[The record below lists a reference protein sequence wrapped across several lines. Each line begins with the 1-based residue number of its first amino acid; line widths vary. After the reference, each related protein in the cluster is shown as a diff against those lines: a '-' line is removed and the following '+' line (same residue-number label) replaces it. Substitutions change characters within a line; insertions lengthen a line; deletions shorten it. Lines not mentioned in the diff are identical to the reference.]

1 MGGRVRV
8 LHVSQKPNDIRAQ
21 RAAFSTP
28 EHDHALLL
36 GTEYTL
42 GPDPITAPTDW
53 GPGIPMA
60 KVRAS
65 AKRSDVQAAIL
76 EMKPDLIHV
85 HEPMTLRMAPIP
97 DSVPVIVDHHE
108 WELDRSIQWDSPRLR
123 DIRRQLVDGALDRT
137 RHHIVPSSGLA
148 QELECY
154 RRGLEITTIYN
165 APPMLP
171 DGYRPRPELARE
183 VLKDFIQPD
192 DRFVVFAG
200 NMTPDRR
207 IDLLLNTILHLQR
220 QDPRWRLLAL
230 SPPST
235 VPPEVRHQL
244 EATAMLCLEP
254 CAYPWPWSLDRI
266 NMLDVLSLGTVG
278 WSFAE
283 VGFTSWRESA
293 PNKCF
298 EYLAAGLPQVCDR
311 GTWMYSNIP
320 GAMAMDDDPAL
331 VAQSI
336 IDEHEQRDESD
347 MMFDIARYS
356 LRRFACNGEQQ
367 RGALLDAYAYAV
379 GT

>member
-1 MGGRVRV
+1 MKI

-28 EHDHALLL
+28 EHEHALLL
-36 GTEYTL
+36 GTEYEL
-42 GPDPITAPTDW
+42 GAEPITAPVDW

-65 AKRSDVQAAIL
+65 AKRADVKTAII
-76 EMKPDLIHV
+76 EMRPDLIHV
-85 HEPMTLRMAPIP
+85 HEPITLRTVPIP
-97 DSVPVIVDHHE
+97 EGVPVIVDHHE

-123 DIRRQLVDGALDRT
+123 EIRRQIVDDALDRT

-148 QELECY
+148 DELNDY
-154 RRGLEITTIYN
+154 RPVGLEIATIYN
-165 APPMLP
+165 APPVLP
-171 DGYRPRPELARE
+171 DDYRPRPELARQA
-183 VLKDFIQPD
+183 LADFIQPD

-220 QDPRWRLLAL
+220 KDPRWRLLAL

-266 NMLDVLSLGTVG
+266 NMLDVLALGTVG

-298 EYLAAGLPQVCDR
+298 EYLAAGLPQVCDH
-311 GTWMYSNIP
+311 GTWISGNVL
-320 GAMAMDDDPAL
+320 GAIATDDDPAT
-331 VAQSI
+331 VAAAI
-336 IDEHEQRDESD
+336 VREHEEGEKAD
-347 MMFDIARYS
+347 MVFEGGYYQV
-356 LRRFACNGEQQ
+356 RRFACNGDQQ
-367 RGALLDAYAYAV
+367 RSALLNAYNYAV
-379 GT
+379 GA

>member
-1 MGGRVRV
+1 MRI
-8 LHVSQKPNDIRAQ
+8 LHISQKPNDIRAQ

-28 EHDHALLL
+28 EHEHALLL
-36 GTEYTL
+36 GTEYTRSDGL
-42 GPDPITAPTDW
+42 DAITPPTDW

-60 KVRAS
+60 KVYAS
-65 AKRSDVQAAIL
+65 AKRSEVQAAIL
-76 EMKPDLIHV
+76 EMKPGLIHV
-85 HEPMTLRMAPIP
+85 HEPMTLRMVPVP

-123 DIRRQLVDGALDRT
+123 NIRRQLVDSALDRT

-148 QELECY
+148 NELIRYCG
-154 RRGLEITTIYN
+154 GLAITTIYN

-235 VPPEVRHQL
+235 VPTDVRHRL

-283 VGFTSWRESA
+283 VGFTSWRHSA
-293 PNKCF
+293 PNKAF

-311 GTWMYSNIP
+311 GTWMESNIP
-320 GAMAMDDDPAL
+320 GAIALDDDPAL
-331 VAQSI
+331 AAEAIVR
-336 IDEHEQRDESD
+336 EHERGDESHNV
-347 MMFDIARYS
+347 FDIGHHS

-367 RGALLDAYAYAV
+367 RGALLDAYSYAV
-379 GT
+379 GA

>member
-1 MGGRVRV
+1 MARV
-8 LHVSQKPNDIRAQ
+8 LHISLKQNDIRAQ

-28 EHDHALLL
+28 EHEHALLL

-42 GPDPITAPTDW
+42 GPDPITTPTDW

-76 EMKPDLIHV
+76 KMKPDLIHV
-85 HEPMTLRMAPIP
+85 HEPMTLRMVPVP

-137 RHHIVPSSGLA
+137 RHHIMPSSGLA
-148 QELECY
+148 NELALY
-154 RRGLEITTIYN
+154 RGGLAITTIYN

-171 DGYRPRPELARE
+171 DGYRPRPELAWQ
-183 VLKDFIQPD
+183 VLGDFIQPD

-283 VGFTSWRESA
+283 VGFTSWRHSA

-311 GTWMYSNIP
+311 DTWMESNIL
-320 GAMAMDDDPAL
+320 GAMAMDDDHAL

-336 IDEHEQRDESD
+336 MAEHEGREY
-347 MMFDIARYS
+347 ARHVD
-356 LRRFACNGEQQ
+356 LGGDVMLEQFACNGEHQ
-367 RGALLDAYAYAV
+367 RAVLLDAYDYAV
-379 GT
+379 SV